1 MKLMLNA
8 TSNIAATLEILWK
21 GMLGIFIVMGVI
33 YLAVVILNKVT
44 APRKSK
50 EEENKESD

>member
-50 EEENKESD
+50 EEENKEND